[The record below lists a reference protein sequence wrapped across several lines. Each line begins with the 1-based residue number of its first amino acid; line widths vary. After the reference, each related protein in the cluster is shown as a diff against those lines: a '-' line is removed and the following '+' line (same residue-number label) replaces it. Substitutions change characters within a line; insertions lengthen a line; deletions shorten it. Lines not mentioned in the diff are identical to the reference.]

1 MFIGK
6 ISIKVL
12 SFIILM
18 IIINKKQTILMLRSG
33 GTGPMK
39 LRQPRFR
46 RKVPNPAGEKNLK
59 DKSGSLSQEGY
70 SYFDKSSFFYG

>member
-46 RKVPNPAGEKNLK
+46 RKVPNPAGENNT
-59 DKSGSLSQEGY
+59 
-70 SYFDKSSFFYG
+70 

>member
-33 GTGPMK
+33 GAGPMK

-46 RKVPNPAGEKNLK
+46 RKVPNPAGENNT
-59 DKSGSLSQEGY
+59 
-70 SYFDKSSFFYG
+70 

>member
-18 IIINKKQTILMLRSG
+18 IIINEKQTILMLRSG

-46 RKVPNPAGEKNLK
+46 RKVPNPVGEKNT
-59 DKSGSLSQEGY
+59 
-70 SYFDKSSFFYG
+70 

>member
-1 MFIGK
+1 MYIGK
-6 ISIKVL
+6 ISIKGL
-12 SFIILM
+12 IFIILM
-18 IIINKKQTILMLRSG
+18 IIINGNQTILMLRSG

-46 RKVPNPAGEKNLK
+46 RKVPNPAGEKHLK